1 MQKLRNRLYSNEK
14 GFTLIELLVVIL
26 IIGILTAIALP
37 AFLGQRVKGQDASA
51 KSAVRNTISQ
61 VESCAADNGGS
72 YATCN
77 VAGGVAAVDG
87 ATITGNGAN
96 EYVVTKASAST
107 NTYTYTKSTGA
118 RACANGTGVTC
129 PAATW

>member
-72 YATCN
+72 YATCTT
-77 VAGGVAAVDG
+77 GGVDG
-87 ATITGNGAN
+87 ATIGDNAAN
-96 EYVVTKASAST
+96 EYSISKTSASG
-107 NTYTYTKSTGA
+107 NVYAYLKSTGA
-118 RACANGTGVTC
+118 RTCTAGTGVTC

>member
-61 VESCAADNGGS
+61 VESCSADNGGS
-72 YATCN
+72 YVGCDT
-77 VAGGVAAVDG
+77 AAQQVDG
-87 ATITGNGAN
+87 AVITLAAAA
-96 EYVVTKASAST
+96 EYKVTKASAST
-107 NTYTYTKSTGA
+107 NSYTYLKSTGA
-118 RACANGTGVTC
+118 RECANGASATC
-129 PAATW
+129 GSPTW

>member
-61 VESCAADNGGS
+61 VESCAADNGGA
-72 YATCN
+72 YTTCTT
-77 VAGGVAAVDG
+77 GGVDG
-87 ATITGNGAN
+87 AVISGNAAN
-96 EYVVTKASAST
+96 EYIITKNPDST
-107 NTYTYTKSTGA
+107 NVYKYVKSTGV
-118 RACANGTGVTC
+118 RSCTNGTGVTC